1 MWIQIY
7 RTTSEKAVIQ
17 NNQIGEKSILS
28 FQKNT
33 GKAQINKATV
43 KNQKAIHL
51 LLSKILLKAVKVIG
65 IVMLKNNI
73 ARIPKN
79 VFSKA
84 KINNIADKPS
94 ETIAIFLNQILSQII
109 QPSIFHQTTANI
121 EIKAKVTLKLK
132 FKKFRDNNSD
142 FHSKAKINPT

>member
-17 NNQIGEKSILS
+17 NNHICENKILS
-28 FQKNT
+28 FPKNT
-33 GKAQINKATV
+33 GNAQINKATV

-51 LLSKILLKAVKVIG
+51 LLSRILLNAVKVIG

-73 ARIPKN
+73 AKIPKKA
-79 VFSKA
+79 FSKA
-84 KINNIADKPS
+84 KINSIADSPS

-109 QPSIFHQTTANI
+109 QPSIFQKTTANMAI
-121 EIKAKVTLKLK
+121 RAKVALL
-132 FKKFRDNNSD
+132 